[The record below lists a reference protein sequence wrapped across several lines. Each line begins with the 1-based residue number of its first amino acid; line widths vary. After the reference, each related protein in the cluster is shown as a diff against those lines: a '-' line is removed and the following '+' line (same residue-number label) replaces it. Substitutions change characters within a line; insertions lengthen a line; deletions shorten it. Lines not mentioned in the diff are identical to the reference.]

1 MSALAKLV
9 GIGLALL
16 LGQVLAGLIL
26 PIEIRPD
33 LILIFALAMG
43 LRGGGVQGLILA
55 FGAGFVLDA
64 LSGSPLGLF
73 ALLCGTAC
81 AATRLFDKALYLR
94 AAGPWAAY
102 VGCYALT
109 NWALLGVAQRLFAPD
124 GASEWADL
132 LVRAPGTAIATA
144 LAAAPLLSMFRR
156 LLSESERDGAWPVL
170 AAHGPRGRP

>member
-1 MSALAKLV
+1 MALAKLV

-16 LGQVLAGLIL
+16 LGQVLARLIL
-26 PIEIRPD
+26 PPEIRPD

-43 LRGGGVQGLILA
+43 LRGGGIQGLFLA

-64 LSGSPLGLF
+64 LSASPLGLF

-94 AAGPWAAY
+94 AAGPWATY
-102 VGCYALT
+102 VGVYVLV
-109 NWALLGVAQRLFAPD
+109 NWLLLGSAQRLVA
-124 GASEWADL
+124 ASSVSEWSDL
-132 LVRAPGTAIATA
+132 LLRAPGTALATA
-144 LAAAPLLSMFRR
+144 LAAAPLLSVFRR

-170 AAHGPRGRP
+170 ATHGSRGRT